1 MRAIVLLFAFSLL
14 SSYDAE
20 DSDIVTPVFV
30 QTGKD
35 LLLDV
40 MAPVHRFDRDLFQ
53 WRYNEKENIIR
64 LFSDNTTIIPD
75 PYQGRVEFFRQNYS
89 LLLKNVTQADSGDY
103 RAGVQGNKDVSVGKY
118 KVTVQDPV
126 SPVHGNVSV
135 SRSSDSCNLTV
146 TCSTK
151 DSHHISS
158 TFRCDNK
165 TCSQDEGG
173 DRSKVT
179 TSGASL
185 RVYLSNGSSVICNH
199 SNQVSSA
206 EDIIKIECDSF
217 SDCVTKPPSP
227 VVIAVIITVT
237 VVVSVVVVIVAI
249 AKVVQHRKK
258 RKIAEQSMDMKNT
271 VYESVQV
278 NTMSQHLDQTPPD
291 EASAPSQPSIYSLVE
306 SQHMTLPES
315 HYAQEHLEQLR
326 PRYNCEYISYLI
338 VKDT

>member
-20 DSDIVTPVFV
+20 
-30 QTGKD
+30 
-35 LLLDV
+35 
-40 MAPVHRFDRDLFQ
+40 
-53 WRYNEKENIIR
+53 
-64 LFSDNTTIIPD
+64 
-75 PYQGRVEFFRQNYS
+75 
-89 LLLKNVTQADSGDY
+89 
-103 RAGVQGNKDVSVGKY
+103 
-118 KVTVQDPV
+118 DPV

-278 NTMSQHLDQTPPD
+278 VWLLYMTSD
-291 EASAPSQPSIYSLVE
+291 PS
-306 SQHMTLPES
+306 
-315 HYAQEHLEQLR
+315 
-326 PRYNCEYISYLI
+326 LI
-338 VKDT
+338 VVLLLAASPAT